1 MKLNIMTRYILK
13 EIFPNYLIGLGFIS
27 VILIVVQIFQLVSLT
42 VEKNVPVT
50 KVLNLLLLYI
60 PLVMQ
65 FTLPIAVVV
74 GTLLAVGRLSDDTEI
89 TAMRASGISLLKVFF
104 PVMWF
109 GLLLTFFTL
118 LFYEIILPFAAERY
132 AEAKIEMYQIN
143 PTAELSKS
151 LSYDTIDR
159 IRITVD
165 SVDTNTNELVN
176 VRINYLNENKLIFAR
191 RALLLSKDYQK
202 NAFPL
207 ILFNSTMQPAN
218 VKNPKVED
226 KFDEQ
231 FNMRQTIY
239 IPDRPSDAIIPR
251 GNMLWSLSEFY
262 VNLEKKKFQIAL
274 NNLRDYNRM
283 NKFQLEHNETKR
295 DYAQFVQHLSKN
307 EKTMNGNLVQKQ
319 KMEWK
324 TRVAKSHLRFKRI
337 KRIIDRRE
345 TLQGRM
351 HLINEQYLFHRKLAF
366 SFSALAFAMLGAP
379 LGIFSKRAGKSLGL
393 GLSILI
399 ILLFFGMVFLGN
411 FLMRN

>member
-1 MKLNIMTRYILK
+1 
-13 EIFPNYLIGLGFIS
+13 
-27 VILIVVQIFQLVSLT
+27 
-42 VEKNVPVT
+42 
-50 KVLNLLLLYI
+50 
-60 PLVMQ
+60 
-65 FTLPIAVVV
+65 
-74 GTLLAVGRLSDDTEI
+74 
-89 TAMRASGISLLKVFF
+89 SGISLLKVFF

-109 GLLLTFFTL
+109 GLLLTLFTL
-118 LFYEIILPFAAERY
+118 SFYEFILPSAAEEY
-132 AEAKIEMYQIN
+132 AEAKIELYQIN

-165 SVDTNTNELVN
+165 SVDTNTNELIN

-231 FNMRQTIY
+231 FNMKQTIY

-251 GNMLWSLSEFY
+251 GNMLWSLTEFY
-262 VNLEKKKFQIAL
+262 KNLEKKKFRLAL

-283 NKFQLEHNETKR
+283 NKFKLDYNEAKK
-295 DYAQFVQHLSKN
+295 DYARFIQYVSKN
-307 EKTMNGNLVQKQ
+307 EKKMDPKALQKD

-324 TRVAKSHLRFKRI
+324 TRLAKSHLRHKRI
-337 KRIIDRRE
+337 MRIIKRRE

-411 FLMRN
+411 FLMKNGVLSAEVSSWYPDWVLYVIGILLIMLRISGRDSWARLLKDYYYIVKRLIRRLYRKIRPRKVIAA